1 MDWIGIESGVKK
13 EEIGEDVGGRNAS
26 NNYSP
31 RITKTHFHFIKLKRK
46 KGGGGQSREPVL
58 EKKNVL
64 NFPTYKL
71 NHPCTARKH
80 QPH

>member
-1 MDWIGIESGVKK
+1 MDWIGIESGMEK

-46 KGGGGQSREPVL
+46 KGEGDSRG
-58 EKKNVL
+58 NQ
-64 NFPTYKL
+64 FSRRRTF
-71 NHPCTARKH
+71 
-80 QPH
+80 